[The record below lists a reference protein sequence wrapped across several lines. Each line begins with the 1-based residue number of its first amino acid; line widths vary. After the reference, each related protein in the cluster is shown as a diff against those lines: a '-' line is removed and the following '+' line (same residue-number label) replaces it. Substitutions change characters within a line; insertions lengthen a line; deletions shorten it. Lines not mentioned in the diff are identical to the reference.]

1 MEKKSQ
7 SMGSDSEV
15 VQMTKSIVKNIK
27 VTMVNVLRVF
37 KKMEASNNMLKK
49 RMGNS
54 CRVIPNNKKGLTM
67 SGMKTM
73 H

>member
-1 MEKKSQ
+1 MGKKSQ
-7 SMGSDSEV
+7 SMGFDPEV

-27 VTMVNVLRVF
+27 LTMANALHVF
-37 KKMEASNNMLKK
+37 KNGSKQGWAAERGGKLLQSQT
-49 RMGNS
+49 
-54 CRVIPNNKKGLTM
+54 KGKEDLTM